1 MGAQLGYGRAF
12 FFHCYKLITA
22 FSVSHR
28 IWCICIFAYVKIS
41 LDFPFGFFFDE
52 LVVQEYIVSFPL
64 SFVRIFSSYW
74 FLFYSIVVEN
84 AIWFL
89 PS

>member
-1 MGAQLGYGRAF
+1 MGAQLGYGRTF

-22 FSVSHR
+22 FSASHR
-28 IWCICIFAYVKIS
+28 IWCICIFAYVEIS

-64 SFVRIFSSYW
+64 FLLESSLVID
-74 FLFYSIVVEN
+74 FCFIAL
-84 AIWFL
+84 
-89 PS
+89 